1 MTETLS
7 HDSAFLKT
15 ESSNKE
21 LPVMRIDACLA
32 ILMHI
37 HLQAFQWQAQL
48 SKVQQGP
55 PVQVRRDTAVV
66 IMAVPAH
73 RELRHGESGSR
84 RAESLVGSLYLRVA
98 QPRPDRRSGEHHFL
112 HPQKWLTGSSDCV
125 LDTSGA
131 FGWCHGR

>member
-1 MTETLS
+1 MFRFLNRPGSRTIQSEAKTCTILRILRERDPLS
-7 HDSAFLKT
+7 LQRFPKT

-37 HLQAFQWQAQL
+37 HLQAFQCQAQL

-66 IMAVPAH
+66 IMAVPAD
-73 RELRHGESGSR
+73 RELRHGEGGSR
-84 RAESLVGSLYLRVA
+84 RAESLVGSLRLRVA
-98 QPRPDRRSGEHHFL
+98 QL
-112 HPQKWLTGSSDCV
+112 
-125 LDTSGA
+125 
-131 FGWCHGR
+131 